1 MAAIMNL
8 TKGPLDVVFEPDRPA
23 HETDAEDAIEI
34 TPEMIE
40 IGADVIL
47 GVVGGAD
54 LGGFFL
60 PQSWQ
65 RRSFGPWPFIVI
77 QRNGSVSDKA
87 RESFGR
93 FLTPVELG

>member
-1 MAAIMNL
+1 MNV

-54 LGGFFL
+54 LGGFFSAPEL
-60 PQSWQ
+60 AEKVFRAMAIHRHSAKRQ
-65 RRSFGPWPFIVI
+65 RVR
-77 QRNGSVSDKA
+77 
-87 RESFGR
+87 
-93 FLTPVELG
+93 